1 MIPSDNA
8 MAHEEWAAKPSGGQE
23 DSKRVWS
30 GCASPLIEQQHG
42 DDMHVQLCMIFSE
55 QNQASEL
62 PSAHRAD
69 QQNCKR
75 TPRRRRQCATS
86 HGDSWNKRTTFG
98 LWPKPPRANS
108 DATGLYARQ
117 NTKGSAPSKGRTRG
131 FTIPS
136 AQNGAMTVR
145 RTEHKKVQLPAG
157 QNTRVHNPI
166 SQPFKTC
173 TPGRTQ

>member
-1 MIPSDNA
+1 MVRGEVPPSANAFNIEVINITTGAKNEKCNNNKEIMIPSDNA

-62 PSAHRAD
+62 PSARRAD

-86 HGDSWNKRTTFG
+86 HGEAWNKRTKFG
-98 LWPKPPRANS
+98 LWPTTP
-108 DATGLYARQ
+108 TRQ
-117 NTKGSAPSKGRTRG
+117 
-131 FTIPS
+131 F
-136 AQNGAMTVR
+136 
-145 RTEHKKVQLPAG
+145 
-157 QNTRVHNPI
+157 
-166 SQPFKTC
+166 
-173 TPGRTQ
+173 